1 MQLTPD
7 ISDFTR
13 RDLSLL
19 GKTKPVLLTGSTGPA
34 VIVIHEI
41 YGFTP
46 TLARFCRWLRDA

>member
-1 MQLTPD
+1 MQLNSD

-34 VIVIHEI
+34 VIVITRSMGLLKRWR
-41 YGFTP
+41 GF
-46 TLARFCRWLRDA
+46 AAG